1 MTSFKIRPI
10 QVSMKVSGDIEVT
23 PKDIGQHLIGE
34 VLLGLRSDPKKE
46 YIADGIEQG
55 FYPATLTVSD
65 EDKTFI
71 TTYTVTVFYIYP
83 RPTLLPPSPQV

>member
-1 MTSFKIRPI
+1 MTSFKIRTI
-10 QVSMKVSGDIEVT
+10 QVRMKVSGDVNVA

-34 VLLGLRSDPKKE
+34 VLLGLREDPKKA

-55 FYPATLTVSD
+55 FYPVMLTVSD

-71 TTYTVTVFYIYP
+71 TPYTVTVFYIYP
-83 RPTLLPPSPQV
+83 RPTLLPPLN